1 LLPFG
6 SDREACLH
14 GPVQTGMVRP
24 APPSKKISPLKLAAA
39 AGMADDRLTTIAGFP
54 GRDRILAPVAPRRL
68 NEWCG

>member
-1 LLPFG
+1 
-6 SDREACLH
+6 
-14 GPVQTGMVRP
+14 MVRP